1 MIETVNL
8 VILLFIQCFFLTFL
22 IMILHL
28 QVKARKQFNK
38 GKCSE
43 CKDGIYF
50 PVNRNII
57 GRAYICP
64 DCGSYVLFPINFTN
78 PVKEI
83 SSDIFEDPENEE
95 EHIIEKI

>member
-1 MIETVNL
+1 MIEIVNL

-43 CKDGIYF
+43 CKNGIYF
-50 PVNRNII
+50 PVSRNII
-57 GRAYICP
+57 GRGYICP

-83 SSDIFEDPENEE
+83 PSDIFEDSDSVEDSTT
-95 EHIIEKI
+95 EKI